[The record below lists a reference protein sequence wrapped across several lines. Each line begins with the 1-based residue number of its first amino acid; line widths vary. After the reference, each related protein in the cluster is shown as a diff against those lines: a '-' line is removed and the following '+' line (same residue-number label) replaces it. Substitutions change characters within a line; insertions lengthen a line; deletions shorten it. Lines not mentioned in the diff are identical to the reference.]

1 MIKEDYPNK
10 WPNIVEKIIFY
21 LQPDQVGGWLGILLC
36 LYQLVKNYEY
46 VAAPNLVPEDDT
58 QGQR

>member
-21 LQPDQVGGWLGILLC
+21 LQPDKAAGWLGILLC

-46 VAAPNLVPEDDT
+46 VPLNLVPELDT
-58 QGQR
+58 HGQC

>member
-46 VAAPNLVPEDDT
+46 VALNLVPELNT
-58 QGQR
+58 LGKC